1 MQLTTTNRGFAP
13 ATLTEA
19 IQFSDML
26 ASSSMVP
33 KAYQGKP
40 QDILVCVHWGMELG
54 LAPMQALQNIAV
66 INGKPSVYGDAM
78 MALVQA
84 SSVCEDI
91 EEYFEGEGTPNPVA
105 VCVAKRKGRKP
116 VTVKFSVE
124 DAKRAGLWNKQGPWS
139 AYPKRMMQMRAR
151 GFALRDA
158 FADVLKGFMTVEEA
172 LDETPL
178 HEDENIG
185 QVKERQPK
193 PRNPLDMV
201 AKPEPVTIENEIT
214 DPAIIEAA
222 FADTVE
228 PDPVPVEV
236 LAVIPHAE
244 AEPVEVEH
252 VELQPLVE
260 RVPGEDDDLGEEI
273 PIGFELK
280 VPGKHKPYS
289 IHQTLDEWQDAY
301 EELADQVAKA
311 GKRPP
316 RERMT
321 ALKELK
327 QINEETIQRVDTLK
341 RLRHTSSYQ
350 RRLNALGAAQ

>member
-1 MQLTTTNRGFAP
+1 
-13 ATLTEA
+13 
-19 IQFSDML
+19 
-26 ASSSMVP
+26 
-33 KAYQGKP
+33 
-40 QDILVCVHWGMELG
+40 
-54 LAPMQALQNIAV
+54 
-66 INGKPSVYGDAM
+66 
-78 MALVQA
+78 
-84 SSVCEDI
+84 
-91 EEYFEGEGTPNPVA
+91 
-105 VCVAKRKGRKP
+105 
-116 VTVKFSVE
+116 
-124 DAKRAGLWNKQGPWS
+124 
-139 AYPKRMMQMRAR
+139 
-151 GFALRDA
+151 
-158 FADVLKGFMTVEEA
+158 
-172 LDETPL
+172 
-178 HEDENIG
+178 
-185 QVKERQPK
+185 
-193 PRNPLDMV
+193 MV

-289 IHQTLDEWQDAY
+289 VHQTLDEWQDAY